1 MTRPRANETV
11 SAVFKKQNKQT
22 KTKHQTCMN
31 WEKKLTQVEGTQNPF
46 TKLELSNTQEFN
58 VCTYVQELSLEET
71 NCRLS

>member
-1 MTRPRANETV
+1 MKLCV
-11 SAVFKKQNKQT
+11 VFKKQNKQT

-31 WEKKLTQVEGTQNPF
+31 CRGSNELDKKIREVEGTQNPF
-46 TKLELSNTQEFN
+46 TKLELSNTHEFN